1 MPGGGRFYG
10 SLECFS
16 VILPNVQPGS
26 LTRVACDAVGYLYF
40 MHKTP
45 SRNLATRHQRAYGQS
60 LQQLRLAVDHPVAQ
74 RQDETLLA
82 VWLLCLYEVIIVL
95 MVEKKCANPIA
106 NARNTPRCSGFRPK
120 QLGSTFRSSNRT
132 VAGQRPTAV

>member
-10 SLECFS
+10 SLEYFS
-16 VILPNVQPGS
+16 VILPTVPPES
-26 LTRVACDAVGYLYF
+26 LTRSACDAVGYLYF

-45 SRNLATRHQRAYGQS
+45 SRDLTTRHQRAYGHA

-82 VWLLCLYEVIIVL
+82 VWLLCLYEVVYPNL
-95 MVEKKCANPIA
+95 KRGETELTYGLIA
-106 NARNTPRCSGFRPK
+106 NAGNTP
-120 QLGSTFRSSNRT
+120 
-132 VAGQRPTAV
+132 